1 MGFPSQVAKT
11 LSPDAHIRQDL
22 ALVGKEGGLRVTNLV
37 FLTTTD
43 AGGHILEPE

>member
-11 LSPDAHIRQDL
+11 LPPYAHIQQDL
-22 ALVGKEGGLRVTNLV
+22 ALVGKEGRLRVTNLV

-43 AGGHILEPE
+43 ARGHILEPE